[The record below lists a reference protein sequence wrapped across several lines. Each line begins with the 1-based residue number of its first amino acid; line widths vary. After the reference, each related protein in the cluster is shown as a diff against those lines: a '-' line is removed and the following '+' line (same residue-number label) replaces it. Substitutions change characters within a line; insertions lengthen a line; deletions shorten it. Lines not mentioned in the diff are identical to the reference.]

1 MVLKKIIILGLL
13 MIIACV
19 SVKAQSY
26 YLEDDRTFHGA
37 IYAGGNF
44 TQIDGDNFKGLRK
57 KGINAGG
64 AVYVFLNKEVGV
76 SMEIL
81 YSEKGCRTVPR
92 ELGLIDN
99 YAVKEYKINLNY
111 TEVPILLHYFFPEK
125 SHIGGGLSLG
135 RIITSTQV
143 IKADPNLD
151 VFSEGYFKDYD
162 LSFIVN
168 SNLRLYKGLFLNTR
182 FQYSVMSIAKKEIA
196 QQSPVF
202 GRVQQSN
209 HVWTFRLM
217 YFFGLD

>member
-1 MVLKKIIILGLL
+1 MGLKNIIIIGLL
-13 MIIACV
+13 MVVACV
-19 SVKAQSY
+19 KANAQSY
-26 YLEDDRTFHGA
+26 YIEDDRTFHGA

-64 AVYVFLNKEVGV
+64 AVYVFLDKEIGL

-81 YSEKGCRTVPR
+81 YSEKGCRTVPK
-92 ELGLIDN
+92 ELGIIGN
-99 YAVKEYKINLNY
+99 YAVKEYYINLNY
-111 TEVPILLHYFFPEK
+111 TEVPILFNYFFPEK
-125 SHIGGGLSLG
+125 SHIGAGFGVG

-151 VFSEGYFKDYD
+151 VFSEGYFRDYD
-162 LSFIVN
+162 LSFIIN

-182 FQYSVMSIAKKEIA
+182 FQYSLMSIAKKEIA
-196 QQSPVF
+196 EQSPVF
-202 GRVQQSN
+202 GRVKQSN

>member
-1 MVLKKIIILGLL
+1 MKNIITTCLL
-13 MIIACV
+13 IVGACAIA
-19 SVKAQSY
+19 KAQSY
-26 YLEDDRTFHGA
+26 YIEDDRTFHGA

-64 AVYVFLNKEVGV
+64 AVYVFIDKEFGV

-81 YSEKGCRTVPR
+81 YSEKGCRTVPK
-92 ELGLIDN
+92 ELGLIGN
-99 YAVKEYKINLNY
+99 YAVKEYRIDLNY
-111 TEVPILLHYFFPEK
+111 TEVPILFNYFFPDK
-125 SHIGGGLSLG
+125 SHIGAGLGLG
-135 RIITSTQV
+135 RIISSTQV
-143 IKADPNLD
+143 IKAEPDLD
-151 VFSEGYFKDYD
+151 VFSEGYFRNYD

-168 SNLRLYKGLFLNTR
+168 SNLRLYKGLFLNAR
-182 FQYSVMSIAKKEIA
+182 FQYSLMSIAKKEIA